1 MRLQDPTLRVRPP
14 SSQSAIPRSAR
25 SAGTPARARTPARP
39 RAFAPARARAR
50 TRSCARA
57 RVRSPSSARSNR
69 PLATSAHSARSRSLS
84 RRPLA
89 PPVRDPSRAGRSRRR
104 LAANA
109 DDLYP
114 SKVSVGVG
122 VWVLVSV
129 KGGLCHCDGDL
140 LWRLPGGQ
148 QATAAPPRKVDTPPA
163 TSESRV
169 SPPFPGVFAFCL
181 GVVRVGPDLT
191 ESLSV

>member
-1 MRLQDPTLRVRPP
+1 MAAL
-14 SSQSAIPRSAR
+14 
-25 SAGTPARARTPARP
+25 
-39 RAFAPARARAR
+39 
-50 TRSCARA
+50 
-57 RVRSPSSARSNR
+57 
-69 PLATSAHSARSRSLS
+69 LS
-84 RRPLA
+84 
-89 PPVRDPSRAGRSRRR
+89 R

-114 SKVSVGVG
+114 PKVSDGVG

-148 QATAAPPRKVDTPPA
+148 LATAAPPRKVDTPPA

-181 GVVRVGPDLT
+181 GVVRVGPDLM
-191 ESLSV
+191 ESLSVASLSWP